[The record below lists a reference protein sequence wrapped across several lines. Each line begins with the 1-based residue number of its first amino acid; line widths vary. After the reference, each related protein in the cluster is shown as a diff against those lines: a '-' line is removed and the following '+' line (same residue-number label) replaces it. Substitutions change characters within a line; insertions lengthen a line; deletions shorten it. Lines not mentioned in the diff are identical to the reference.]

1 MLRKKVI
8 LYFSL
13 VLVLSFLVIFYF
25 EFISVSA
32 VRSTSWTQV
41 QEADCGIVLTGGPG
55 RIREGMDLLAN
66 RNIRKLI
73 ISGVNPNSEIKEI
86 FPLWVFYHEVD
97 EKDVVLEKRSETTFG
112 NATQSLPLVEV
123 LGCQDVILVTSALH
137 MYRSKRTFYKVFPK
151 IIEIKTHVLGRSSES
166 ESLFDRVQE
175 AFKSL
180 FYSLW
185 AY

>member
-1 MLRKKVI
+1 MRRKVI
-8 LYFSL
+8 FYFSVLL
-13 VLVLSFLVIFYF
+13 VFVFIFVFYF
-25 EFISVSA
+25 EFIAVSSVK
-32 VRSTSWTQV
+32 STAWTNTH
-41 QEADCGIVLTGGPG
+41 EAECGIVLTGGPG

-66 RNIRKLI
+66 RNIKKLI

-86 FPLWVFYHEVD
+86 FPVWVFYPEID

-112 NATQSLPLVEV
+112 NATQSLPLVEI
-123 LGCQDVILVTSALH
+123 LGCQDVLLITSALH

-151 IIEIKTHVLGRSSES
+151 LIDIKIHALARFSES
-166 ESLFDRVQE
+166 DSMLDRLQE
-175 AFKSL
+175 TLKSL

>member
-1 MLRKKVI
+1 MRRR
-8 LYFSL
+8 
-13 VLVLSFLVIFYF
+13 VIFYF
-25 EFISVSA
+25 SVLLFFFFTFLFYFEFLMVTSI
-32 VRSTSWTQV
+32 RSTVWTV
-41 QEADCGIVLTGGPG
+41 THEAECGIVLTGGPG

-66 RNIRKLI
+66 RNIKKLI

-86 FPLWVFYHEVD
+86 FPQWVFYPEVD

-112 NATQSLPLVEV
+112 NATQSLPLAEI
-123 LGCQDVILVTSALH
+123 LGCQDVLLITSALH

-151 IIEIKTHVLGRSSES
+151 MIDIKTHALARFSES
-166 ESLFDRVQE
+166 DSLLDRLQE
-175 AFKSL
+175 TLKSL